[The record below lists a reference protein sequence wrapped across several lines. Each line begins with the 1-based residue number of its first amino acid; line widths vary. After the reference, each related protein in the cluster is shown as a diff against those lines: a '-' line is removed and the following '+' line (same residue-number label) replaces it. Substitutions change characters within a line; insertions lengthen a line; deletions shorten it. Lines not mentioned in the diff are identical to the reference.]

1 MDDEFLT
8 IGLINLVLGVMA
20 LTIGY
25 LYTLPRDDLPLEISE
40 PLTLA
45 VGEQ

>member
-8 IGLINLVLGVMA
+8 IGLINLVLGVLA

-25 LYTLPRDDLPLEISE
+25 LYTLPRDDLPLKVSA
-40 PLTLA
+40 PLILA
-45 VGEQ
+45 IGEQ

>member
-8 IGLINLVLGVMA
+8 IGLINLVLGVLA

-25 LYTLPRDDLPLEISE
+25 LYTLPRDDLPSE
-40 PLTLA
+40 MSAPLTLA
-45 VGEQ
+45 IGEQ